1 MNESRLTERELG
13 VLRYLRGRPASTEAI
28 ASAVLG
34 LPQTNF
40 GRQTH
45 RLADRLL
52 VELEAR
58 GLVASG
64 SARKAPWQ
72 LTGAGRRAIADALLD
87 LPRT

>member
-1 MNESRLTERELG
+1 MNESRLTGWELE
-13 VLRYLRGRPASTEAI
+13 VLRYLRGRPAGTEAI

-45 RLADRLL
+45 READRLL

-64 SARKAPWQ
+64 AERRAPWR

-87 LPRT
+87 LPRA